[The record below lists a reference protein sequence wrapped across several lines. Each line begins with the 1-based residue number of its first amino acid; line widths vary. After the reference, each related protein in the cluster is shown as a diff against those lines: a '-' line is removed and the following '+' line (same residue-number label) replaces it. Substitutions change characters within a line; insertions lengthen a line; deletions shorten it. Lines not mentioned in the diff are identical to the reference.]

1 MSKVLRFFLKTALK
15 YFIKDKKMETKPRK
29 VMVYENKYDYQN
41 RTWNMIEIGIGDFLS
56 FGIDS
61 DSGSNASFSI
71 AIVEMPDGTVRT
83 AELNLIRFVN
93 D

>member
-15 YFIKDKKMETKPRK
+15 YFARIKNGNKYRK

-83 AELNLIRFVN
+83 AELNLIRFVK